1 MNGTLYGLGVGPG
14 DPELITLKSWRI
26 LSMAE
31 VVAYPLA
38 PSGTTRAR
46 DVASHFIPEDVI
58 ELPLEIPFGAAETE
72 TASAYDKAAQSI
84 ATHLE
89 AGRNVAFLCMG
100 DPLFHGSF
108 SYLMDRLVQRHSVEV
123 VPGVAAPM
131 SCAAALRRP
140 LARRGD
146 IMKVLPATA
155 DVERLR
161 TEIAAGPATL
171 VFIKAGRHVATLKRL
186 LESAGLLD
194 SACVVE
200 DAGSERQRL
209 LPLREAEGAS
219 PYFST
224 IIVFAGEA
232 A

>member
-31 VVAYPLA
+31 VVAYPVA

-58 ELPLEIPFGAAETE
+58 ELPLEIPFGGDEAET
-72 TASAYDKAAQSI
+72 APAYDAAADSI
-84 ATHLE
+84 ATHLD

-108 SYLMDRLVQRHSVEV
+108 SYLMDRLADRHSVEV

-140 LARRGD
+140 LARRAA
-146 IMKVLPATA
+146 ILKVLPATA
-155 DVERLR
+155 DAERLR
-161 TEIAAGPATL
+161 REIAAGPATL
-171 VFIKAGRHVATLKRL
+171 VFIKAGRHVPALRRL
-186 LESAGLLD
+186 LEDAGLLD

-209 LPLREAEGAS
+209 LPLREAEEAS

>member
-31 VVAYPLA
+31 VVAYPRAL
-38 PSGTTRAR
+38 SGATRAR

-58 ELPLEIPFGAAETE
+58 ELPLEIPFGAGEPE

-84 ATHLE
+84 SAHLA

-108 SYLMDRLVQRHSVEV
+108 SYLMDRLAGEHSVEV

-140 LARRGD
+140 LARRET
-146 IMKVLPATA
+146 ILKVLPATA
-155 DVERLR
+155 DMGRLHR
-161 TEIAAGPATL
+161 EIAAGPATL
-171 VFIKAGRHVATLKRL
+171 VFIKAGRHIPTLKQL
-186 LESAGLLD
+186 LENMDLLD
-194 SACVVE
+194 LAYVVE
-200 DAGSERQRL
+200 DAGSDRQRL
-209 LPLREAEGAS
+209 LPMREAQDIS

-224 IIVFAGEA
+224 VMVFAGEA

>member
-31 VVAYPLA
+31 VVAYPVA

-58 ELPLEIPFGAAETE
+58 ELPLEIPFGSGDADTAPAYDSAAERISE
-72 TASAYDKAAQSI
+72 
-84 ATHLE
+84 HLS

-108 SYLMDRLVQRHSVEV
+108 SYLLDRLAERHSVEV

-131 SCAAALRRP
+131 SCAAALQRP
-140 LARRGD
+140 LARRTT
-146 IMKVLPATA
+146 ILKVLPATL
-155 DVERLR
+155 DGQRLR
-161 TEIAAGPATL
+161 NEIAAGPATL
-171 VFIKAGRHVATLKRL
+171 VFIKAGRHIPALRRL
-186 LESAGLLD
+186 LEEATLLD
-194 SACVVE
+194 SAFVVE
-200 DAGSERQRL
+200 EAGSERQRL
-209 LPLREAEGAS
+209 LPMRDVPEAS

-224 IIVFAGEA
+224 VIVFSGEGA
-232 A
+232 

>member
-31 VVAYPLA
+31 VVAYPVA

-46 DVASHFIPEDVI
+46 DVAGHFIPEDVI
-58 ELPLEIPFGAAETE
+58 ELPLGIPFGADGTE
-72 TASAYDKAAQSI
+72 TASAYDGAAMEI

-108 SYLMDRLVQRHSVEV
+108 SYLMDRLADRHAVEV
-123 VPGVAAPM
+123 VPGVTAPM
-131 SCAAALRRP
+131 SCAAVLRRP
-140 LARRGD
+140 LARREG
-146 IMKVLPATA
+146 ILKVLPATA
-155 DVERLR
+155 DAERLR
-161 TEIAAGPATL
+161 REVAAGPATL
-171 VFIKAGRHVATLKRL
+171 VFIKAGGHIPALRRL
-186 LESAGLLD
+186 LEDADLLG
-194 SACVVE
+194 AAYVVE
-200 DAGSERQRL
+200 NAGGETQRL
-209 LPLREAEGAS
+209 LPMEEAGEAS

-224 IIVFAGEA
+224 VMVFAGEA

>member
-1 MNGTLYGLGVGPG
+1 MNATLYGLGVGPG

-38 PSGTTRAR
+38 PSGATRAR

-58 ELPLEIPFGAAETE
+58 ELPLDIPFGADETE
-72 TASAYDKAAQSI
+72 TAPAYDRAAEEI
-84 ATHLE
+84 AVHLD

-108 SYLMDRLVQRHSVEV
+108 SYLMERLSGGHSVEV

-131 SCAAALRRP
+131 SCAAILRRP
-140 LARRGD
+140 LVRKDG
-146 IMKVLPATA
+146 ILKVLPATA
-155 DVERLR
+155 DPERLR
-161 TEIAAGPATL
+161 REVEAGPATL
-171 VFIKAGRHVATLKRL
+171 VFIKAGRHMSALRRL
-186 LESAGLLD
+186 LQDAGLLG
-194 SACVVE
+194 SAYVVE
-200 DAGSERQRL
+200 NAGSERQRL
-209 LPLREAEGAS
+209 LPMDETANVS

-224 IIVFAGEA
+224 VMVFAGEA

>member
-58 ELPLEIPFGAAETE
+58 ELPLDIPFGASELE
-72 TASAYDKAAQSI
+72 TASAYDKAAESI
-84 ATHLE
+84 AAHLE

-108 SYLMDRLVQRHSVEV
+108 SYLMDRLVERHSVEV

-140 LARRGD
+140 LARRES
-146 IMKVLPATA
+146 ILKVLPATTNP
-155 DVERLR
+155 ERLHR
-161 TEIAAGPATL
+161 EIATGPATL
-171 VFIKAGRHVATLKRL
+171 VFIKAGRHIPALRRL
-186 LESAGLLD
+186 LEAANLLD
-194 SACVVE
+194 SAYVVE
-200 DAGSERQRL
+200 DAGGEQQRL
-209 LPLREAEGAS
+209 LPMREAGDTS

-224 IIVFAGEA
+224 IMVFAGEPA
-232 A
+232 

>member
-38 PSGTTRAR
+38 SSGTTRAR

-58 ELPLEIPFGAAETE
+58 ELPLEIPFGADETE
-72 TASAYDKAAQSI
+72 TASAYDKAAQNI

-140 LARRGD
+140 LVRREA
-146 IMKVLPATA
+146 ILKILPATA
-155 DVERLR
+155 DAERLR
-161 TEIAAGPATL
+161 REIAAGPATL
-171 VFIKAGRHVATLKRL
+171 VFIKAGGHVPMLRRL
-186 LESAGLLD
+186 LADAGLLD
-194 SACVVE
+194 SAYMVE
-200 DAGSERQRL
+200 DVGTERQRL
-209 LPLREAEGAS
+209 LPMRDAKDAS

-224 IIVFAGEA
+224 VMVFSGEA